1 MGYSRQTSSAFAI
14 RGLCV
19 IWAPLVSGLL
29 IVAAFFLDP
38 DIGAS
43 ARACEVVCHLAA
55 TEDQSPNETGG
66 VVGSVLGGP

>member
-1 MGYSRQTSSAFAI
+1 
-14 RGLCV
+14 V